1 MRKEIRKSVEIFF
14 SQGSLLL
21 ARTQNILPVSDSPL
35 FLGHPTVDS
44 NGWEVLLHQELGQGN
59 ATLHR
64 LHKYHHLCACVV
76 CMRLEGCASVHVGVC
91 EKDYKQEFS
100 VISKKTP

>member
-44 NGWEVLLHQELGQGN
+44 NGWEVLLHQELGKGN

-64 LHKYHHLCACVV
+64 PHMDHYVCVCV
-76 CMRLEGCASVHVGVC
+76 C
-91 EKDYKQEFS
+91 
-100 VISKKTP
+100 I

>member
-35 FLGHPTVDS
+35 LLGHPTVDS

-59 ATLHR
+59 ATLQQFKNQFFGAQPSS
-64 LHKYHHLCACVV
+64 LLAK
-76 CMRLEGCASVHVGVC
+76 
-91 EKDYKQEFS
+91 
-100 VISKKTP
+100 

>member
-1 MRKEIRKSVEIFF
+1 MRKELRKSVEIFF

-35 FLGHPTVDS
+35 LLGHPTVDS

-76 CMRLEGCASVHVGVC
+76 CMRLEGCASMRVC
-91 EKDYKQEFS
+91 VRKITSRSSQ
-100 VISKKTP
+100 